1 MEFKDK
7 HSFSKQIAETIGLE
21 SAIIINFINENQIE
35 EDLSSDVLKRLLQK
49 EFQFLDKKDIDA
61 SLALIKKFDL
71 VKPIEKSKYQVKS
84 PSKSIK
90 KKNKINKNWYPSKD
104 VIEVLDLG
112 NIPIKFSEKKLS
124 EFIIFWSEKEQ
135 ERDNWSTLFID
146 FIRREWAKESNST
159 KGLPFCISKDWK
171 PDNDVFD
178 ILEFS
183 DISKKTASKYL
194 KEFILYWSENGSA
207 FTTWNSK
214 FIEHVKR
221 RHLVTQVAKNEKNK
235 EHYEPGEY
243 TKDFSSRKSDKS
255 WAEEL
260 NFE

>member
-7 HSFSKQIAETIGLE
+7 RSFSKQIAETIGLE

-104 VIEVLDLG
+104 F
-112 NIPIKFSEKKLS
+112 PT
-124 EFIIFWSEKEQ
+124 
-135 ERDNWSTLFID
+135 DNF
-146 FIRREWAKESNST
+146 
-159 KGLPFCISKDWK
+159 
-171 PDNDVFD
+171 
-178 ILEFS
+178 
-183 DISKKTASKYL
+183 
-194 KEFILYWSENGSA
+194 
-207 FTTWNSK
+207 
-214 FIEHVKR
+214 
-221 RHLVTQVAKNEKNK
+221 
-235 EHYEPGEY
+235 
-243 TKDFSSRKSDKS
+243 
-255 WAEEL
+255 
-260 NFE
+260 

>member
-1 MEFKDK
+1 MEFKDQ

-124 EFIIFWSEKEQ
+124 EFIIYWSEKEQ

-146 FIRREWAKESNST
+146 FIRREWAKESNSK
-159 KGLPFCISKDWK
+159 KGLPFCINKDWK

-183 DISKKTASKYL
+183 DISKKTASKYI

-207 FTTWNSK
+207 FTLSL
-214 FIEHVKR
+214 IHI
-221 RHLVTQVAKNEKNK
+221 
-235 EHYEPGEY
+235 
-243 TKDFSSRKSDKS
+243 
-255 WAEEL
+255 
-260 NFE
+260 